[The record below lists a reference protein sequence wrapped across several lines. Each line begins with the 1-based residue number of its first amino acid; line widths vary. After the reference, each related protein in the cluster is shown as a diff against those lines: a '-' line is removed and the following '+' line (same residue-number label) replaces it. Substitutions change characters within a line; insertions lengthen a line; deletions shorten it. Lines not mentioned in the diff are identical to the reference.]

1 LIERIVFDVLVTWA
15 RILASRRRAINRGKR
30 TSRDAHCPDCRSM
43 LKVALIEAHPN
54 HDKFRMLQMRKLR
67 EAHIQDPREF
77 FTLSPVLQPIG
88 HAIAIAR

>member
-1 LIERIVFDVLVTWA
+1 MQRNVTRIALTAAVV
-15 RILASRRRAINRGKR
+15 
-30 TSRDAHCPDCRSM
+30 

-67 EAHIQDPREF
+67 ETHIQDPREF